1 MSARKQ
7 RPQRH
12 DFDDPPAW
20 RTQMPKSSRRRRWH
34 ALCSIRS
41 MAPPLHPSSLPLR
54 ALLLA
59 ALLFSPSGVTLAQE
73 EPDGVT
79 LAEIIPVLTGTPAGE
94 LIVAP
99 APEPGRA
106 RRVRRSEVLRAM
118 RRAGMSTAGLAIPRS
133 TNVRRAAND
142 LEGDALRQRA
152 LPPIEA
158 SLAPCR
164 AHDVRLPRSVS
175 LPAGRL
181 DLRVDARAPNRSGRT
196 SGVVI
201 MEARGVERRLPF
213 SARVTCPPPVVQ
225 AGATIRILA
234 RFGNV
239 SASAP
244 GEATQSGRVGDVIRV
259 RNTTTRRALRGRIID
274 ERSVEVV
281 R

>member
-1 MSARKQ
+1 MSAKRQ
-7 RPQRH
+7 RSQQH
-12 DFDDPPAW
+12 GFDDQS
-20 RTQMPKSSRRRRWH
+20 RTMLQNPHSGRRQRWH
-34 ALCSIRS
+34 AVCSTMRMTFRS
-41 MAPPLHPSSLPLR
+41 LRLP
-54 ALLLA
+54 ALLLM
-59 ALLFSPSGVTLAQE
+59 ALSLSAGGVRAQE

-79 LAEIIPVLTGTPAGE
+79 LAEIIPALQGTSAGE
-94 LIVAP
+94 LVVAP

-118 RRAGMSTAGLAIPRS
+118 RRAGMSTTGLAIPRS
-133 TNVRRAAND
+133 TNVRRAPND
-142 LEGDALRQRA
+142 LEGDALRDRA

-158 SLAPCR
+158 SLAPCET
-164 AHDVRLPRSVS
+164 HDVRLPRSVS
-175 LPAGRL
+175 LPPGQL
-181 DLRVDARAPNRSGRT
+181 DIRVDANAPNRSGRT

-213 SARVTCPPPVVQ
+213 SARVSCPPPAVQ

-239 SASAP
+239 NASAP

-259 RNTTTRRALRGRIID
+259 RNTTTRRALRGRILD
-274 ERSVEVV
+274 GRSVEVV

>member
-1 MSARKQ
+1 VSAKNKCRE
-7 RPQRH
+7 RH
-12 DFDDPPAW
+12 DFDDQVVCG
-20 RTQMPKSSRRRRWH
+20 TQNPRREEGERWH
-34 ALCSIRS
+34 ALCSS
-41 MAPPLHPSSLPLR
+41 KGMTFHSLRLP

-59 ALLFSPSGVTLAQE
+59 ALWLTPGGVVCAQD

-79 LAEIIPVLTGTPAGE
+79 LAEIIPVLANTAAGE

-99 APEPGRA
+99 APEPGQA

-118 RRAGMSTAGLAIPRS
+118 RRAGMSTEGLAIPRS

-142 LEGDALRQRA
+142 LEGDALRERA

-164 AHDVRLPRSVS
+164 TYDIRLPRSVS
-175 LPAGRL
+175 LPPGRL
-181 DLRVDARAPNRSGRT
+181 NIRVDARTPNRSGRT

-201 MEARGVERRLPF
+201 MEARGIERRLPF
-213 SARVTCPPPVVQ
+213 SARVTCPPPAMQ
-225 AGATIRILA
+225 AGTTIRILA

-259 RNTTTRRALRGRIID
+259 RNTTTRRALRGRILD
-274 ERSVEVV
+274 GHNVEVV